1 MGAPQNDM
9 LEARSAIQ
17 EVKRVKQKESTGP
30 RFNPRKEE
38 ASQSVRDQIH
48 LWDPMP

>member
-17 EVKRVKQKESTGP
+17 EVKRIKQKESTGQ
-30 RFNPRKEE
+30 EG
-38 ASQSVRDQIH
+38 SG
-48 LWDPMP
+48 